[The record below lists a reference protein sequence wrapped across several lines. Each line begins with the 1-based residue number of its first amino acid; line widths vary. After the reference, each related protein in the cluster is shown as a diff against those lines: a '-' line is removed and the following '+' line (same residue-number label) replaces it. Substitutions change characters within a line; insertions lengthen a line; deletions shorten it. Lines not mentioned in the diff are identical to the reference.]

1 VSIYFLFT
9 KIIAMIDRPT
19 LSKPTGL
26 TRRSFL
32 HTAGRCAVGGAL
44 LGGFGL
50 STVSR
55 SLAQATRPTLD
66 LLPTPDFSPNQ
77 VLRYVAG
84 IRPYR
89 EKSIR
94 LELERIEDRVLVHNY
109 GHGGGG
115 ITMAP
120 GCAEEVTQLL
130 AQASVAPTD
139 IAVLGGGINGMTCA
153 HDLLQL
159 GHRVTIYSDKLTP
172 HTTSDVA
179 GGQFSP
185 SFIRFGEGDEA
196 KARADR
202 MMIASYRRYGRL
214 LGDEWGVYERDNY
227 GVGEPHGSTSRLPA
241 GLLPPVKRFD
251 RLPFQGDPRPGYMY
265 RTLLIT
271 PPIYLPRLLKE
282 IKSLGGR
289 TVRRKFSSLRR
300 VMKLDEKVIVN
311 CLGLGA
317 GKVMDDPAVIPFR
330 GQLVHLKPQDLPY
343 LLVGHGY
350 IFPRP
355 DAVVLG
361 GTMERDVTSTRP
373 DKARCKKILERN
385 RSFFMKSKP
394 KTDGV

>member
-1 VSIYFLFT
+1 MIER
-9 KIIAMIDRPT
+9 IAHTQQAGI
-19 LSKPTGL
+19 S
-26 TRRSFL
+26 RRSFL
-32 HTAGRCAVGGAL
+32 HLAGRGVVGGAL
-44 LGGFGL
+44 LAGFGL
-50 STVSR
+50 QGLSSA
-55 SLAQATRPTLD
+55 LAQTTQPSID
-66 LLPTPDFSPNQ
+66 LLPSPDFSKDM

-84 IRPYR
+84 IRPFR
-89 EKSIR
+89 KKSIR
-94 LELERIEDRVLVHNY
+94 LELEQINGRVFIHNY

-120 GCAEEVTQLL
+120 GCAEEV
-130 AQASVAPTD
+130 AQMLVETGTGLTD
-139 IAVLGGGINGMTCA
+139 VAVLGGGVNGMTCA

-179 GGQFSP
+179 GGQFGP

-202 MMIASYRRYGRL
+202 MMIASYRRYSRL

-227 GVGEPHGSTSRLPA
+227 AAGEPRGSLASLPE

-251 RLPFQGDPRPGYMY
+251 RLPFEGDPRPGYMY

-271 PPIYLPRLLKE
+271 PPIYLPRLLNE
-282 IKSLGGR
+282 IKLLGGR
-289 TVRRKFSSLRR
+289 TARRKFSSMRS
-300 VMKLDEKVIVN
+300 VMKLREKVIIN

-317 GKVMDDPAVIPFR
+317 GKVMNDPDVIPFR
-330 GQLVHLKPQDLPY
+330 GQLVHLKPQNLPY
-343 LLVGHGY
+343 LLIGNGY

-361 GTMERDVTSTRP
+361 GTMERGVTSTRP
-373 DKARCKKILERN
+373 NKATCKKILERN
-385 RSFFMKSKP
+385 QSFFIPSEE
-394 KTDGV
+394 THVE

>member
-1 VSIYFLFT
+1 MGRSMHLGH
-9 KIIAMIDRPT
+9 
-19 LSKPTGL
+19 TGP

-32 HTAGRCAVGGAL
+32 LTAGRGVVGSAL
-44 LGGFGL
+44 LAGMGM
-50 STVSR
+50 SVSR
-55 SLAQATRPTLD
+55 VLAQATQPALG
-66 LLPTPDFSPNQ
+66 LLPTPDFSSGQ

-94 LELERIEDRVLVHNY
+94 LELEQIEGRVLVHNY

-120 GCAEEVTQLL
+120 GCAEEVRQMI
-130 AQASVAPTD
+130 AQAGVMPTEV
-139 IAVLGGGINGMTCA
+139 AVLGGGVNGMTCA

-159 GHRVTIYSDKLTP
+159 GHHVTIYSDKLTP

-202 MMIASYRRYGRL
+202 MMIASYRRYSRL

-227 GVGEPHGSTSRLPA
+227 GVGDPHGSTSRLPA

-251 RLPFQGDPRPGYMY
+251 RLPFEGDPRPGYMY

-300 VMKLDEKVIVN
+300 VMKLREKVIVN

-317 GKVMDDPAVIPFR
+317 GKVMQDPAVIPFR

-343 LLVGHGY
+343 LLVGNGY

-361 GTMERDVTSTRP
+361 GTMERGVTSTKP
-373 DKARCKKILERN
+373 DKARCEKIIERN
-385 RSFFMKSKP
+385 RSFFIPSP
-394 KTDGV
+394 LGSVRQ